1 MRTKGHC
8 IVRSQ
13 PCEETLP
20 EDASGLNSKAPP
32 DPGRVEKEGCDIDAV
47 GLAVDRL
54 LAAAGEIEHQL
65 GAAIRGGI
73 QRRTGTTCIP
83 TGASAISAS
92 LMC

>member
-1 MRTKGHC
+1 MPR
-8 IVRSQ
+8 
-13 PCEETLP
+13 
-20 EDASGLNSKAPP
+20 ALNSKAPP